1 MNKKI
6 ISSLIIILAIV
17 GFAFLVVEKIS
28 KPEQPL
34 EETISVLREEIRLVY
49 EEVWLDEISQE
60 KADEKLTALE
70 SRVAELITKY
80 SLKSKVDELVAQ
92 RKTAEE
98 LAKWAEPRIMTIEFK
113 LAGIAKTDVDLA
125 NSLMEELSDIRN
137 EIYGGQISQEEAEEK
152 LSALENKLTELFA
165 QHDIEA
171 EIDDF
176 VARYKT
182 AEELAKW
189 AEPRIRTIDLQL
201 GGIAEYFAQKY
212 RIDTG
217 TEVGQVRALQNELRE
232 FSDEIWERK
241 ASREEIDE
249 KLLDFENKTVE
260 IITEYDIQAEV
271 DEYAARIIAATDRV
285 TAINQR
291 ISAIQLQLNAL
302 ELYLSEEK

>member
-1 MNKKI
+1 VAGDQVSTITMNKKI

-92 RKTAEE
+92 R
-98 LAKWAEPRIMTIEFK
+98 
-113 LAGIAKTDVDLA
+113 
-125 NSLMEELSDIRN
+125 
-137 EIYGGQISQEEAEEK
+137 
-152 LSALENKLTELFA
+152 
-165 QHDIEA
+165 
-171 EIDDF
+171 
-176 VARYKT
+176 KT